1 MKTFQD
7 ILLNLQSFWASKN
20 CILQQSHDLQTGAGT
35 FNPETFLRAL
45 GPEPYS
51 VCNVEISRRPTDGR
65 YGKNPNRLQRFH
77 QFQVMIKPTP
87 SNMQQ
92 LYLESL
98 EAIGFKLE
106 NHDIRF
112 VHDDWESPTQGAS
125 GLGWEVWCD
134 GMEITQFTYFQQIGG
149 VTLTEIPAELA
160 YGVERIA
167 LFLQKQTNVYDL
179 AYNQTLTYG
188 DVFLDAEVQYS
199 RYNFEEANVSMWE
212 KKFEACEAESK
223 RLLDL
228 ELPIPAYDMAI
239 EASHCFNML
248 DARGAISTTARVSMI
263 HRVRELCCGAAE
275 GYIEHRK
282 KTGFSLSGH
291 TKAYMQQELLP
302 VEQIS
307 KEKVD
312 FLLEVGSEHLPA
324 NGILMAIDS
333 LESNMKEFLM
343 THKIGY
349 DSLEVFATPRRLALY
364 ISNLE
369 TYTKEYIEEKKGP
382 FESVAFDESGA
393 VTKQGEG
400 FFKSTGLEITSKKQL
415 EFEDRI
421 KVVDGRL
428 IFTLTKEK
436 LFVGSLLQGQLKA
449 LILATR
455 FPKKMRWGQEG
466 FLFSRP
472 ITSLVVLLDKQ
483 IIDLEI
489 EGVRSS
495 NKVWLHAQM
504 DGKTA
509 LITKPSEYQATLKKG
524 FVLASISERKASID
538 AQLDELEKQYHSQ
551 VVHREK
557 VTSMVLF
564 LSENPI
570 LALGVF
576 DEKFLYLPEE
586 LIFSEMIDHQKY
598 WPMRASDGKV
608 STKFVVAVDKHP
620 SSLIISNNE
629 GVLRARLS
637 DGLFLFEK
645 DLHKSFE
652 EWNKKLSQVTLHP
665 QLGSIYNKV
674 ERICTLSEKIA
685 SALELTYEKKA
696 ALYCKADLV
705 SDVVYEFPE
714 LQGTMGKYYALRFGE
729 NQEVANGIEE
739 SYLPIGEGRALPK
752 SASGI
757 VVALADRMDH
767 LMSYMGIGLVPTSSK
782 DPYALR
788 RAAIGI
794 NRILIES
801 KLFFDLRVATGEESV
816 ALFIIARMK
825 ALLKDFG
832 FDAESIEMCGIYDSF
847 DPYKIFTCVKAISRL
862 KSESDAF
869 RRLLEVYKRVKGS
882 VSHVKQSS
890 FKEHL
895 LVEREEKNLYALVKH
910 LEHSFPIHLKEG
922 HFEKAFHSL
931 TELVA
936 PLESFF
942 EKVRVNTDDAELSKN
957 RVGLLMIPY
966 KLISATLLL

>member
-7 ILLNLQSFWASKN
+7 ILLNLQNFWASKN

-149 VTLTEIPAELA
+149 VALTEIPAELA

-179 AYNQTLTYG
+179 AYNDTLTYG

-212 KKFEACEAESK
+212 KKFDACEAESK

-275 GYIEHRK
+275 SYIEHRK
-282 KTGFSLSGH
+282 KTGFSLLGK
-291 TKAYMQQELLP
+291 TRPKGEVKLVP
-302 VEQIS
+302 VTEIS
-307 KEKVD
+307 KEKAD
-312 FLLEVGSEHLPA
+312 FLLEVGVEHLPA
-324 NGILMAIDS
+324 NGILMAISS
-333 LESNMKEFLM
+333 LESNIKEFLESQ
-343 THKIGY
+343 KIGY
-349 DSLEVFATPRRLALY
+349 ESLEVFATPRRLAIY
-364 ISNLE
+364 ISNLD
-369 TYTKEYIEEKKGP
+369 TYTKEFVEEKKGP
-382 FESVAFDESGA
+382 SASMAFDESGA
-393 VTKQGEG
+393 VTKPGEG
-400 FFKSTGLEITSKKQL
+400 FFKSVGLAITSKMQL
-415 EFEDRI
+415 ELEKRME
-421 KVVDGRL
+421 VVDGRL
-428 IFTLTKEK
+428 TFKFTKERV
-436 LFVGSLLQGQLKA
+436 FVATLLQENLKA

-466 FLFSRP
+466 VLFSRP
-472 ITSLVVLLDKQ
+472 ITSLVVLMDKQ
-483 IIDLEI
+483 VIDLEI

-495 NKVWLHAQM
+495 NKVFLNAQM

-524 FVLASISERKASID
+524 HVLASITERKESID
-538 AQLDELEKQYHSQ
+538 AQLNDIEKQVHCK

-557 VTSMVLF
+557 VTAQVLY

-570 LALGVF
+570 LSIGVF

-598 WPMRASDGKV
+598 WPMRNSDGKI
-608 STKFVVAVDKHP
+608 STKFIVAIDKNP
-620 SSLIISNNE
+620 TSLIVLNNE

-637 DGLFLFEK
+637 DGLFLYEK

-674 ERICTLSEKIA
+674 ERICTLADKIA
-685 SALELTYEKKA
+685 SGLGISYEKKA

-714 LQGTMGKYYALRFGE
+714 LQGIMGKYYALKFGE
-729 NQEVANGIEE
+729 GQEVANGIEE
-739 SYLPIGEGRALPK
+739 SYLPIGDGEKLPVT
-752 SASGI
+752 SSGI

-794 NRILIES
+794 NRILIEN
-801 KLFFDLRVATGEESV
+801 KLFFDLRAVMGEETV
-816 ALFIIARMK
+816 AAFVIARMK
-825 ALLKDFG
+825 ALLKEFG

-847 DPYKIFTCVKAISRL
+847 DPYKIFTCVRAISSL
-862 KSESDAF
+862 KSQTGAF
-869 RRLLEVYKRVKGS
+869 NRLLEVYKRVKGS
-882 VSHVKQSS
+882 VSYVKESVCNEDLLIEGEEKSLYKLVKQ
-890 FKEHL
+890 
-895 LVEREEKNLYALVKH
+895 
-910 LEHSFPIHLKEG
+910 LEHSFHIDLKEG

-931 TELVA
+931 IELIV

-942 EKVRVNTDDAELSKN
+942 EKVRVNTNDAALSEN
-957 RVGLLMIPY
+957 RGALLLIPY
-966 KLISATLLL
+966 NLISATLLL